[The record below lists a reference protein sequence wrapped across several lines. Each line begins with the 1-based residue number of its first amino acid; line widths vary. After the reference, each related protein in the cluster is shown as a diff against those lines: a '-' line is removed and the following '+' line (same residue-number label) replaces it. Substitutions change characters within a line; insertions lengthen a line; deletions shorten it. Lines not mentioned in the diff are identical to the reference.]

1 MESRFGLS
9 FVRDDMIAPIV
20 IRYVQSV
27 SNRRHHVGAF
37 EARSEG
43 FTAV

>member
-1 MESRFGLS
+1 
-9 FVRDDMIAPIV
+9 MIAPIV

-37 EARSEG
+37 EARSVKDLPLFSTERT
-43 FTAV
+43 FR